1 MNNAYIILIIIVV
14 LMTVVVLYAI
24 NRSSVTRDFRMRLMD
39 SEFPDHWKEVLKK
52 DFPLYNKLP
61 NEIRDKLH
69 SYINVFMEEKSFEA
83 CGSLDEL
90 TEEMCITIA
99 AQACLLLVNGR
110 CGFYDKLTTILV
122 YPDMYSAGSQQ
133 NKDGTIGKSGSRLGE
148 SWEKGTVI
156 LSWKHSLRGPA
167 IANDGQNLVI
177 HEFAHQLDQWD
188 GAADGAPLKGFVN
201 EHKDWSKNFQEA
213 YDKHGKL
220 LKAGRK
226 LVIDAYGATNPA
238 EFFAVSTETFFE
250 KPRKLSKRYPDI
262 YEELKNF
269 YQLDPLSW

>member
-1 MNNAYIILIIIVV
+1 
-14 LMTVVVLYAI
+14 MTVVVLYAI

>member
-24 NRSSVTRDFRMRLMD
+24 NRSSVTHDFRMRLMD
-39 SEFPDHWKEVLKK
+39 SEFPEHWKEVLKK

-133 NKDGTIGKSGSRLGE
+133 NKDGTVGKSGSRLGE

-250 KPRKLSKRYPDI
+250 KPRKLSTRYPDI

>member
-24 NRSSVTRDFRMRLMD
+24 NRSSVTHDFRMRLMD

>member
-24 NRSSVTRDFRMRLMD
+24 NRSSATNDFRMRLMD

-61 NEIRDKLH
+61 HEIRDKLH

>member
-24 NRSSVTRDFRMRLMD
+24 NRSSVTHDFRMRLMD
-39 SEFPDHWKEVLKK
+39 SEFPEHWKEVLKK

-133 NKDGTIGKSGSRLGE
+133 NKDGTVGKSGSRLGE

-250 KPRKLSKRYPDI
+250 KPRKLSKRYPHI
-262 YEELKNF
+262 YKELKNF

>member
-1 MNNAYIILIIIVV
+1 
-14 LMTVVVLYAI
+14 
-24 NRSSVTRDFRMRLMD
+24 
-39 SEFPDHWKEVLKK
+39 
-52 DFPLYNKLP
+52 
-61 NEIRDKLH
+61 
-69 SYINVFMEEKSFEA
+69 
-83 CGSLDEL
+83 
-90 TEEMCITIA
+90 
-99 AQACLLLVNGR
+99 
-110 CGFYDKLTTILV
+110 
-122 YPDMYSAGSQQ
+122 MYSAGSQQ
-133 NKDGTIGKSGSRLGE
+133 NKDGTVGKSGSRLGE

-220 LKAGRK
+220 LKVGRK

-250 KPRKLSKRYPDI
+250 KPRKLSKRYPHI
-262 YEELKNF
+262 YKELKNF

>member
-1 MNNAYIILIIIVV
+1 
-14 LMTVVVLYAI
+14 MTVVVLYAI
-24 NRSSVTRDFRMRLMD
+24 NRPSATHDFRMRLMD

-133 NKDGTIGKSGSRLGE
+133 NKDGTVGKSGSRLGE

-262 YEELKNF
+262 YKELKNF

>member
-24 NRSSVTRDFRMRLMD
+24 NRSSVTHDFRMRLMD
-39 SEFPDHWKEVLKK
+39 SEFPEHWKEVLKK

-250 KPRKLSKRYPDI
+250 KPRKLSTRYPDI

>member
-24 NRSSVTRDFRMRLMD
+24 NRSSVTHDFRMRLMD
-39 SEFPDHWKEVLKK
+39 SEFPEHWKEVLKK

-133 NKDGTIGKSGSRLGE
+133 NKDGTVGKSGSRLGE

-238 EFFAVSTETFFE
+238 EFFAVSSETFFE
-250 KPRKLSKRYPDI
+250 KPRKLSKRYPHI
-262 YEELKNF
+262 YKELKNF

>member
-1 MNNAYIILIIIVV
+1 MALI
-14 LMTVVVLYAI
+14 TVVVIYAI
-24 NRSSVTRDFRMRLMD
+24 NRSSSKHEIRKKLME
-39 SEFPDHWKEVLKK
+39 SEFPENWKEALKK
-52 DFPLYNKLP
+52 DFPLYNKMP
-61 NEIRDKLH
+61 EKIKGKLH

-90 TEEMCITIA
+90 TEEMCVTIA
-99 AQACLLLVNGR
+99 GQACLLLVNGR
-110 CGFYDKLTTILV
+110 CGVYDKLTTILV
-122 YPDMYSAGSQQ
+122 YEDMYSAGKQQ
-133 NKDGTIGKSGSRLGE
+133 NQDGTVGKGGNRLGE

-188 GAADGAPLKGFVN
+188 GLADGAPLRAFVN
-201 EHKDWSKNFQEA
+201 EHQDWSKNFQEA
-213 YDKHGKL
+213 FDKHAKR

-226 LVIDAYGATNPA
+226 LVIDSYGATNPA

-250 KPRKLSKRYPDI
+250 KPKKLLNRYPSI
-262 YEELKNF
+262 YNELKSL
-269 YQLDPLSW
+269 YMLDPLEW

>member
-1 MNNAYIILIIIVV
+1 
-14 LMTVVVLYAI
+14 MTVVVLYAI
-24 NRSSVTRDFRMRLMD
+24 NRSSVTHDFRMRLMD
-39 SEFPDHWKEVLKK
+39 SEFPEHWKEVLKK

-262 YEELKNF
+262 YKELKNF

>member
-1 MNNAYIILIIIVV
+1 
-14 LMTVVVLYAI
+14 MTVVVLYAI
-24 NRSSVTRDFRMRLMD
+24 NRSSVTHDFRMRLMD
-39 SEFPDHWKEVLKK
+39 SEFPDYWKEVLKK

>member
-24 NRSSVTRDFRMRLMD
+24 NRPSVTHDFRMRLMD

-133 NKDGTIGKSGSRLGE
+133 NKDGTVGKSGSRLGE

-262 YEELKNF
+262 YKELKNF

>member
-1 MNNAYIILIIIVV
+1 MDNAYIILIIIVA
-14 LMTVVVLYAI
+14 LITVVVIYAI
-24 NRSSVTRDFRMRLMD
+24 NRSSSKDEIRKNLME
-39 SEFPDHWKEVLKK
+39 SEFPENWKEVLKE
-52 DFPLYNKLP
+52 DFPLYNKMP
-61 NEIRDKLH
+61 EKIRDKLH

-90 TEEMCITIA
+90 TEEMCVTIA
-99 AQACLLLVNGR
+99 GQACLLLVNGR
-110 CGFYDKLTTILV
+110 CGVYDKLTTILV
-122 YPDMYSAGSQQ
+122 YEDMYSAGTQQ
-133 NKDGTIGKSGSRLGE
+133 NQDGTVGKGGTRLGE

-188 GAADGAPLKGFVN
+188 GVADGAPLRAFVN

-213 YDKHGKL
+213 FEKHAKR

-226 LVIDAYGATNPA
+226 LVIDSYGATNPA

-250 KPRKLSKRYPDI
+250 KPKKLLNRYPAI
-262 YEELKNF
+262 YKELKSF
-269 YQLDPLSW
+269 YMLDPLDW

>member
-24 NRSSVTRDFRMRLMD
+24 NRSSVTHDFRMRLMD

-133 NKDGTIGKSGSRLGE
+133 NKDGTVGKSGSRLGE

-250 KPRKLSKRYPDI
+250 KPRKLSKRYPNI
-262 YEELKNF
+262 YKELKNF

>member
-24 NRSSVTRDFRMRLMD
+24 NRSSVTHDFRMRLMD
-39 SEFPDHWKEVLKK
+39 SEFPEHWKEVLKK

-133 NKDGTIGKSGSRLGE
+133 NKDGTVGKSGSRLGE

-262 YEELKNF
+262 YKELKNF